1 MRGRATTSTRLRAAL
16 GVVAVAT
23 TVGIGLAPID
33 AHARQYRC
41 EHPTDGYCLAVDS
54 TKLVS
59 CVCHGETTEVDRDDL
74 RMADNQQMMDICWE
88 VWSDV
93 CSAWSEAPV
102 TCDEPGLG
110 TCEIDGR
117 DGGSASCACEDGRM
131 VDEPEYDVI
140 GGLAGEALEAECP
153 DTLATLCTPP
163 PPPPPVTPVQAP
175 VADPEPRAQSCA
187 VITGRD
193 LDVTWS
199 LLLLVAAWRRRPGR
213 PHT

>member
-1 MRGRATTSTRLRAAL
+1 MNRRAATSARLRAAL
-16 GVVAVAT
+16 GATAVAT
-23 TVGIGLAPID
+23 MMAIGLTPMEA
-33 AHARQYRC
+33 AARQYKC

-59 CVCHGETTEVDRDDL
+59 CVCNGETTEVDRDDL
-74 RMADNQQMMDICWE
+74 LGADNQQMMNICWE

-93 CSAWSEAPV
+93 CSAWSEEPV

-131 VDEPEYDVI
+131 IDEPDYDIV
-140 GGLAGEALEAECP
+140 GGLAGDALVDECP
-153 DTLATLCTPP
+153 DTVSALCAPVPP
-163 PPPPPVTPVQAP
+163 PPPTVPTQAP
-175 VADPEPRAQSCA
+175 VADAEPRAESCA

-193 LDVTWS
+193 LDVTWG
-199 LLLLVAAWRRRPGR
+199 LLLLVAAWRRRPRR
-213 PHT
+213 PHA